1 MPFRQAPVGLFSPLT
16 AAEIVEL
23 NTVINP
29 PVPFPPY
36 APLRVQ
42 VAPDNLGQ
50 AGKVTTPD
58 EILVIAG
65 WDGPGYAGV
74 PGNPVPPGSWW
85 VPTAYAVNKSLRLLC
100 ERVNSLCPRPAN
112 GVNDIPYCAFIGAEL
127 WLPPP
132 GTYPAQTIRDP
143 ATWDVLTQSVYN
155 TSGLFMAVQG
165 GMLNGLFRVTDRML
179 HSHETARSRTLAA
192 QASHIFM
199 QVIDD
204 RFGPGYRHHTLIVI
218 SPKRKTIDYLDDYN
232 GLQSTRPDLVP
243 PLPRHYIAEQKLIG
257 HILNFL
263 SSYIGSTSISGNEF
277 NPKHWMM
284 RTNASAQSP
293 IPGPAAVIDAQIS
306 AAMVCYNALMIAMGY
321 RLDFFRHIPAGMT
334 QAQMIANR
342 RGQIALELHRGQL
355 AVAPSRQ
362 YIAPMWPEQSDN
374 FRYTSGSTPF
384 KNLIAKHCNY
394 GVVEELSRRDRA
406 RWYRGVPPKIDFDIG
421 RRITKPNLILYGL
434 ARGIPIHRMRYV
446 SWGPL
451 RNIVEKFDYMAR
463 RQANGNL
470 AVNPPSY

>member
-16 AAEIVEL
+16 ATEILEL
-23 NTVINP
+23 NTAINP
-29 PVPFPPY
+29 PVPPPPY
-36 APLRVQ
+36 VPLRVQ
-42 VAPDNLGQ
+42 VTPDNLGQ
-50 AGKVTTPD
+50 GGRVTARD
-58 EILVIAG
+58 EVLVMTG
-65 WDGPGYAGV
+65 WGGPGYAGV
-74 PGNPVPPGSWW
+74 PGNPISPGPWW
-85 VPTAYAVNKSLRLLC
+85 VPTAYA
-100 ERVNSLCPRPAN
+100 
-112 GVNDIPYCAFIGAEL
+112 
-127 WLPPP
+127 
-132 GTYPAQTIRDP
+132 
-143 ATWDVLTQSVYN
+143 

-165 GMLNGLFRVTDRML
+165 GMLNGLFRVTPRML

-199 QVIDD
+199 QVVDD
-204 RFGPGYRHHTLIVI
+204 RFGPGLRHHTLIVI
-218 SPKRKTIDYLDDYN
+218 SPKRKTIDFLDDYN
-232 GLQSTRPDLVP
+232 GLQSTGPDLVP

-263 SSYIGSTSISGNEF
+263 SSYMGGTSISGNEF
-277 NPKHWMM
+277 NLKHWMM
-284 RTNASAQSP
+284 RTNVSAQNP
-293 IPGPAAVIDAQIS
+293 IPGPAAVIVEQTS
-306 AAMVCYNALMIAMGY
+306 AAMVCHNGLMIVMGY

-374 FRYTSGSTPF
+374 FRYTSGSTQY

-406 RWYRGVPPKIDFDIG
+406 RWYRGVQPKIDFDIG
-421 RRITKPNLILYGL
+421 RRITKSNLIRYGL
-434 ARGIPIHRMRYV
+434 ARGIPIHNMRYA

-451 RNIVEKFDYMAR
+451 RNIIEKFDYMAR
-463 RQANGNL
+463 AQANGNP
-470 AVNPPSY
+470 AINPPSY